1 MVRSGVAVAVVT
13 LLGVGVGLACSSPA
27 SATGGAGTTAAASTP
42 LARAALP
49 THPNVV
55 YIVTDDQT
63 YQALDAAMPYLSSKP
78 YGQWVR
84 FDQAV
89 ASVANCCP
97 SRSSFL
103 TGQFA
108 HHNGVVD
115 NGNCA
120 RYLDDTTLLPVW
132 MHDAGYQTAL
142 IGKYLNNYPWDRP
155 ASYVPPGWDRWFAY
169 NPLAS
174 ASLTRQVVI
183 NDQGTS
189 TTFPAD
195 NNHNVT
201 DLYAAQAVDF
211 ARTAS
216 EPFFLYASTSVPHRP
231 FDRPT
236 RYVNTYADAVVPHRP
251 SFNETDVSDKPQ
263 WVQDLPLLNPRE
275 QARQDID
282 QRKEWESTRTADDLV
297 KGVVETL
304 KTRGVLNRTVI
315 VFTSDH
321 GLSFG
326 EHRWKES
333 KNCAYEEC
341 IHVPLMV
348 RYPGTTAAAV
358 DDHVVTNVDLG
369 TTIAALGKAT
379 PTRPQDGRSAVGLMS
394 GASSAW
400 TDEALLQKPR
410 PSPGS
415 GGATGG
421 GGEGGGPGATSTGH
435 PVSQYWG
442 LRTDRYTYVEYPTT
456 GERELYDLRADPYQL
471 QNAYGQPGTEAV
483 TAALSTRL
491 HQLEQ

>member
-1 MVRSGVAVAVVT
+1 MVRSGVAATVVT
-13 LLGVGVGLACSSPA
+13 LLGVGVGLACSGPA
-27 SATGGAGTTAAASTP
+27 DATAPAPAPGTAA
-42 LARAALP
+42 LARPALP
-49 THPNVV
+49 TRPNIV
-55 YIVTDDQT
+55 YVVTDDET
-63 YQALDAAMPYLSSKP
+63 YGSLDAAMPYLSSKP
-78 YGQWVR
+78 YGKWVR

-103 TGQFA
+103 TGQLA

-120 RYLDDTTLLPVW
+120 RYLDDGTLLPVW

-142 IGKYLNNYPWDRP
+142 VGKYLNNYPWDRP

-169 NPLAS
+169 NPLLS
-174 ASLTRQVVI
+174 ASLTRQIVV
-183 NDQGTS
+183 NDQGAS
-189 TTFPAD
+189 VTFPA
-195 NNHNVT
+195 NNTHNVT
-201 DLYAAQAVDF
+201 DLYATRAVDF
-211 ARTAS
+211 AKTAK

-236 RYVNTYADAVVPHRP
+236 RYVGTYANAPVPHSP
-251 SFNETDVSDKPQ
+251 SFNEADVSDKPQ
-263 WVQDLPLLNPRE
+263 WVQNLPALSAPE
-275 QARQDID
+275 QARQDVD

-348 RYPGTTAAAV
+348 RYPGTTAGPV
-358 DDHVVTNVDLG
+358 DNHVVTNVDLG
-369 TTIAALGKAT
+369 TTIAALGRAT

-394 GASSAW
+394 GTSSTW
-400 TDEALLQKPR
+400 TDEALLQKPVI
-410 PSPGS
+410 SPG
-415 GGATGG
+415 GGGVG
-421 GGEGGGPGATSTGH
+421 GGEGGGPGATSDGH
-435 PVSQYWG
+435 PVTPYWG
-442 LRTDRYTYVEYPTT
+442 LRTDRYTYVEYLRT
-456 GERELYDLRADPYQL
+456 GERELYDLQTDPFQL
-471 QNAYGQPGTEAV
+471 QNVYGRPGTTAV
-483 TAALSTRL
+483 TATLSTRL
-491 HQLEQ
+491 HQLQQ